1 MAALPSWAREV
12 IARYESGTAG
22 CFILHGNI
30 NDQFLLPAKGGPRL
44 GRLNDFLLE
53 VLLPQFEVVLSYELG
68 LGLKVERGQEIVAE
82 W

>member
-1 MAALPSWAREV
+1 MSSLPSWAREV

-30 NDQFLLPAKGGPRL
+30 NDQFLVPHRDGAQL

-53 VLLPQFEVVLSYELG
+53 VLLPQFEVALS
-68 LGLKVERGQEIVAE
+68 
-82 W
+82 